1 MRYFLTTARL
11 GFRHW
16 VSDDLP
22 LAEGLWGDPQV
33 TRFLGGPF
41 PGGAASRL
49 ESEMALQRSRGIQ
62 YWPIFLLAG
71 GAHVGCCGLRPYD
84 QEHGIPELGYHLR
97 PQFWGQG
104 LAPEAAGAV
113 IDYAFGSLA
122 VHGLFA
128 GHPAEN
134 QRSGRVLLKLGFEYQ
149 GMKVYP
155 PSGVMEP
162 AYMLRGGGTGAVR
175 EPSGRQR

>member
-16 VSDDLP
+16 VSEDLP
-22 LAEGLWGDPQV
+22 LAEELWGDPQV

-41 PGGAASRL
+41 SGAWAASRL
-49 ESEMALQRSRGIQ
+49 ESEMALQRAHGIQ
-62 YWPIFLLAG
+62 YWPIFLLAS

-84 QEHGIPELGYHLR
+84 QEHCVPELGYHLR

-104 LAPEAAGAV
+104 LAAEAAGAV
-113 IDYAFGSLA
+113 IDHAFENLELHA
-122 VHGLFA
+122 LFA
-128 GHPAEN
+128 GHLPEN
-134 QRSGRVLLKLGFEYQ
+134 QRSGRVLLKLGFQYQ

-155 PSGVMEP
+155 PSGVLEP
-162 AYMLRGGGTGAVR
+162 AYMLRRGGLEAG
-175 EPSGRQR
+175 